1 MFKLLGVISIL
12 VFLSSIVMMVV
23 FLILKVVKK
32 DVKYNK
38 NLKISLLAL
47 IGSLVVTI
55 FCLVMDDSPSDKEKP
70 ITSTE
75 KEVVKEKKIVEKKV
89 EEKKEI
95 IKKEKYTSELKAD
108 ISKIVDKDKGTV
120 FVTINANTPDGAIF
134 ETTLLTGNLDM
145 LTDNIVIKNGVG
157 KHLFTIP
164 KEWGITYITGISM
177 FRFNAED
184 IKQPEEVIKLY
195 GEHGE
200 KMKGSLAVANH
211 LEGYNGNLKIEPFG
225 FPSAEAVEKENAKLF
240 NAAMKEIVGMSD
252 GIIIKINRSEDD
264 TIKMVDVVISD
275 SWYHSENYEKERFA
289 EQIASMIKRIYI
301 NTGKSKDGKEVMV
314 YFVDS
319 YGKSLAS
326 PKTFGGYKIER

>member
-12 VFLSSIVMMVV
+12 VFLASIVMMVV

-38 NLKISLLAL
+38 NLKISLLVL
-47 IGSLVVTI
+47 IGSLAVTI

-75 KEVVKEKKIVEKKV
+75 KEVVKEKKIVEKKI

-95 IKKEKYTSELKAD
+95 VKKEKYTSELKAD

-134 ETTLLTGNLDM
+134 ETTLLTGNLDI

-157 KHLFTIP
+157 RHLFTIP

-195 GEHGE
+195 GEQGE
-200 KMKGSLAVANH
+200 KMKGSLAVENH
-211 LEGYNGNLKIEPFG
+211 LKGYNGSLKIEPFG

-240 NAAMKEIVGMSD
+240 NAAMKEIINIGN
-252 GIIIKINRSEDD
+252 GIIIKINHSEESGVK
-264 TIKMVDVVISD
+264 IVDVVVGDI
-275 SWYHSENYEKERFA
+275 WYHSENYEKERLA
-289 EQIASMIKRIYI
+289 EQVANTIKKIYV

-314 YFVDS
+314 YFIDS